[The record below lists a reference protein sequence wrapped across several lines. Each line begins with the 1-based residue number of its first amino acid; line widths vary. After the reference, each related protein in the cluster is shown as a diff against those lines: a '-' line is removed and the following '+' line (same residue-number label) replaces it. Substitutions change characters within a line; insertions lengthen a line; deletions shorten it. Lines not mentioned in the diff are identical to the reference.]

1 MKSENFS
8 NIGIDAS
15 NITVGGGLSHL
26 IELLNAA
33 TPSHYGFKKVIV
45 WAPLSTLM
53 QINDKPW
60 LIKCHHKSLE
70 KNLFHR
76 ALWQRNILGLEMQ
89 KENCDLLFVPG
100 GSFVTDFRPIVTMS
114 QNLLPFEWREL
125 RRYGFSLLTLKWLLL
140 RYSQSKSF
148 KKEKNYS
155 WEKCVNETFEFFGSF
170 IEK

>member
-1 MKSENFS
+1 MASNNFKL
-8 NIGIDAS
+8 GIDAS
-15 NITVGGGLSHL
+15 NISVGGGLTHL
-26 IELLNAA
+26 VELLNAA
-33 TPSHYGFKKVIV
+33 TPYKYGFKKVIV
-45 WAPLSTLM
+45 WASQSILA
-53 QINDKPW
+53 QINDQPW
-60 LIKCHHKSLE
+60 LKKCSHKSLE

-76 ALWQRNILGLEMQ
+76 ALWQRNTLGLEVQ

-140 RYSQSKSF
+140 RYSQSKLF

-155 WEKCVNETFEFFGSF
+155 WGKCANETFKFLGSF
-170 IEK
+170 IEKK